1 MSLKDLSATLKLP
14 SQMGLF
20 PFMIC
25 DITSNPPWWFSNLNT
40 AEMRH
45 SSLKHGEKKKKC
57 VSGQHKQGQVLPYGI
72 SHGVIYIMMH
82 AMMRNV
88 NSRS

>member
-45 SSLKHGEKKKKC
+45 SSLKHGEKKKMCEWAAQTGPSAPLWHFTWCHLHYDACNDEECK
-57 VSGQHKQGQVLPYGI
+57 
-72 SHGVIYIMMH
+72 
-82 AMMRNV
+82 
-88 NSRS
+88 